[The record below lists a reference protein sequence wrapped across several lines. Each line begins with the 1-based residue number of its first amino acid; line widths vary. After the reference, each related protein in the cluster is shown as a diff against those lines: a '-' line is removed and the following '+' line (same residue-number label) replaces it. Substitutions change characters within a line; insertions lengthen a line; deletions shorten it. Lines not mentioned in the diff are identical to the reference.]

1 LRAAAI
7 TLGVLLAFGYLVALL
22 TVEGRL
28 EDMRR
33 KDAPPMPG
41 WNWGRFR
48 YLTEPANLRPGAEPL
63 IRRYKALWFIGPV
76 LVVLAVVAYSTLA

>member
-1 LRAAAI
+1 MKAI
-7 TLGVLLAFGYLVALL
+7 AVGLGVLVAFGYLVALL

-33 KDAPPMPG
+33 KDARPMPG

-48 YLTEPANLRPGAEPL
+48 HLTDPANLRPGAEPL
-63 IRRYKALWFIGPV
+63 IRRYKALCFTGPL
-76 LVVLAVVAYSTLA
+76 LVGLALLVYSALA

>member
-1 LRAAAI
+1 VTAVAV
-7 TLGVLLAFGYLVALL
+7 TLVILLAFAYLVTLL

-48 YLTEPANLRPGAEPL
+48 YLTDPSNLRPGAEPL
-63 IRRYKALWFIGPV
+63 IRQYKAVWFTGPV
-76 LVVLAVVAYSTLA
+76 LVILAVLAYSALA